1 MKRRSTLELRRQA
14 GFTLIEMIVSL
25 IVLVQIIGVALL
37 LFQFNGR
44 VTRTQT
50 RLSEMQ
56 QSLRVGQ
63 NEMVRMVRMVG
74 RGGLQRFWFGNTA
87 ERVLPELHCSLL
99 TLRPSDPVVVAP

>member
-63 NEMVRMVRMVG
+63 Q
-74 RGGLQRFWFGNTA
+74 LA
-87 ERVLPELHCSLL
+87 LRVDGASHGPKL
-99 TLRPSDPVVVAP
+99 